1 MTEKSFCYWLNG
13 FFELS
18 ETDKLSEKQVMMI
31 KEHLALVFNKV
42 TTGQCN
48 VDDQSF
54 LMDLSKSSRTSDMVC
69 GTYPPTTPPSRQRC

>member
-1 MTEKSFCYWLNG
+1 MTEKTFCYWLNG

-42 TTGQCN
+42 TTGQPS
-48 VDDQSF
+48 VGDQFFIDPRST
-54 LMDLSKSSRTSDMVC
+54 LPQEPDMIC
-69 GTYPPTTPPSRQRC
+69 GVSQPPPSRQRC